1 MILYIIVIY
10 STQLIVRYFMGILEL
25 RNLSLTLGDKR
36 ILNDL
41 SIDFWEGHVH
51 AIVGPNGAG
60 KSTLASTIMGLQGY
74 REFEGDIFLNGESIA
89 SLNVDARARLGISL
103 GWQEP
108 ARFEGL
114 SVKSFL
120 KASSKNVSDDMI
132 NEAMENVGLNP
143 DDYLSRKVDKTLSG
157 GERKRIELAS
167 LLIMQPKIVL
177 LDEPDSGI
185 DVEALNRIFD
195 AIQLLK
201 QRGSTVILIT
211 HSTAVLEQAE
221 HAFLMCHGAIVDKGV
236 VGNII
241 KYFENKCIPC
251 GHKNVPIVEE
261 ISK

>member
-1 MILYIIVIY
+1 
-10 STQLIVRYFMGILEL
+10 MGILEVK
-25 RNLSLTLGDKR
+25 NLSMTLGDKR

-74 REFEGDIFLNGESIA
+74 RDFEGDITLDGESI
-89 SLNVDARARLGISL
+89 SLLKVDGRAQKGISL

-132 NEAMENVGLNP
+132 NEAMSFVGLNP
-143 DDYLSRKVDKTLSG
+143 EEYLDRKVDKTLSG

-185 DVEALNRIFD
+185 DVEALDRIFD

-201 QRGSTVILIT
+201 QRGATVILIT
-211 HSTAVLEQAE
+211 HSIAVLKQAE
-221 HAFLMCHGAIVDKGV
+221 HAFLMCHGAIVDKGG
-236 VGNII
+236 VGKII

-251 GHKNVPIVEE
+251 GHKNVPGFEE
-261 ISK
+261 IE

>member
-1 MILYIIVIY
+1 
-10 STQLIVRYFMGILEL
+10 MGILEVK
-25 RNLSLTLGDKR
+25 NLSLTLGDKK

-41 SIDFWEGHVH
+41 SVDFWEGHVH

-74 REFEGDIFLNGESIA
+74 RDFEGDITLDGESI
-89 SLNVDARARLGISL
+89 SLLKVDGRAQKGISL

-120 KASSKNVSDDMI
+120 KASSKNVSDDKI
-132 NEAMENVGLNP
+132 NEAVSFVGLNP
-143 DDYLSRKVDKTLSG
+143 EEYLDRKVDKTLSG

-185 DVEALNRIFD
+185 DVEALDRIFD

-211 HSTAVLEQAE
+211 HSTAVLKQAE
-221 HAFLMCHGAIVDKGV
+221 HAFLMCHGAIVDKGS
-236 VGNII
+236 VGKII

-251 GHKNVPIVEE
+251 GHKNVPGIEE
-261 ISK
+261 ID